1 MHRTLFN
8 LQSNTALGQAESI
21 ALSRYLNAYP
31 DGKPYRS
38 ILDLVEHGDPV
49 VHVRAAYAETPRDS
63 LAAHIKATRGLVE
76 ERIDAIMALYAAA
89 KEWVDYIEAES
100 IADNDPRKP
109 KDMLK
114 DLQLACKRMAPMV

>member
-1 MHRTLFN
+1 MKY
-8 LQSNTALGQAESI
+8 A
-21 ALSRYLNAYP
+21 
-31 DGKPYRS
+31 
-38 ILDLVEHGDPV
+38 HGDPV

-76 ERIDAIMALYAAA
+76 ERIGAIMALYAAA

-114 DLQLACKRMAPMV
+114 DLQIACKRMAPMV